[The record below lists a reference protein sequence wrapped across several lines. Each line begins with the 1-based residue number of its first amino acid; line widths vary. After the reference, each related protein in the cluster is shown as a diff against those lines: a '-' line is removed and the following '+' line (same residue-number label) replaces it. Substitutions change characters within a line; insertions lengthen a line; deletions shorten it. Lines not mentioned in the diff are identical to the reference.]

1 METLTLTEKQ
11 LQKLKRL
18 PIDAQISNKEA
29 NIYQMNSLP
38 KHKVPRDTLF
48 KHLHILDK
56 ESFANKLFTVSML
69 SDYEAE
75 LNIKELV
82 IPKELVSIN
91 GKAVGFTIP
100 EIKNATNLGIILHD
114 NDIPMTRKLE
124 LLKKVG
130 ELLSKVQKLEKYGIH
145 FYFSDLHEYNFLVD
159 NETDELYAIDLDSA
173 ALTSDY
179 PQSSFYMIS
188 NQNLGYSPN
197 KYKSNVFGITY
208 PNHNTDLLC
217 YNMMVIDTIAA
228 YRISSLPSEEYYD
241 YLAYLKELGFG
252 QNIIDA
258 FLSVYTNGEN
268 KNVSE
273 FFDEIPSDMLVR
285 ARYNVY
291 KALNHKN
298 KR

>member
-1 METLTLTEKQ
+1 MQTLTLTEKQ

-18 PIDAQISNKEA
+18 PIDEQISNKEA
-29 NIYQMNSLP
+29 DIYQMNVLP
-38 KHKVPRDTLF
+38 KHKVPRNTLF
-48 KHLHILDK
+48 KHLHITDK

-75 LNIKELV
+75 LNMKELV
-82 IPKELVSIN
+82 IPQELVSIN

-100 EIKNATNLGIILHD
+100 EIKNTTNLGVILHD
-114 NDIPMTRKLE
+114 DEVAMTRKLD

-130 ELLSKVQKLEKYGIH
+130 DLLGKVQKLEKYGIH
-145 FYFSDLHEYNFLVD
+145 FYFSDLHEYNFLVN
-159 NETDELYAIDLDSA
+159 NETEELYAIDLDSA

-179 PQSSFYMIS
+179 PQTSFYMVT
-188 NQNLGYSPN
+188 NKNLGYSPN

-252 QNIIDA
+252 ENILDA
-258 FLSVYTNGEN
+258 FLSVYTNGDN

-273 FFDEIPSDMLVR
+273 YFDEIPTEILVR

-291 KALNHKN
+291 KAVTHKN